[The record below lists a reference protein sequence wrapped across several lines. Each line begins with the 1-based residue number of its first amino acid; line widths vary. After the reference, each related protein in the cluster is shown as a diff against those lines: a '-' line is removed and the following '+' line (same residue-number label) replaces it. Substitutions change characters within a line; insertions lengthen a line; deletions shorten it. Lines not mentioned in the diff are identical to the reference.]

1 MGSGVTQKQIN
12 QKGGP
17 GEKNSELGKKSVR
30 KTADHVNC
38 PLGDSFIPSMKSQNG
53 GFWMVHWWVLGH

>member
-17 GEKNSELGKKSVR
+17 GEQTVNWEKKSMR

-53 GFWMVHWWVLGH
+53 VFWMVHW